1 LFACPF
7 LIRDFSVSTS
17 FIQEAGPQPPRDVR
31 SPIEIISLLRN
42 IHQHRD
48 HLRINFVDRALKFQS
63 SIVLI
68 DTERKKLW
76 IDEMMPRDGDR
87 YATAGEAFR
96 VDAWRE
102 GVHIRWHCEGVE
114 RLMLDGVPTYCAPLP
129 EEVVYHQK
137 RGAFRASIRRSM
149 ELDVRLGHTKRDLS
163 LDGTLLDI
171 SATGCK
177 ARFSGDCTQQLPP
190 GELFERSSMAL
201 PDTDRLNL
209 QIEIRHAQHDA
220 VTDETHVGLAFRQ
233 APASA
238 QRLID
243 RFVNFLQREARREEK
258 EDLF

>member
-1 LFACPF
+1 
-7 LIRDFSVSTS
+7 VSTS
-17 FIQEAGPQPPRDVR
+17 FNQEAGPQPPRDIR

-48 HLRINFVDRALKFQS
+48 HLRINFVDRAQKFQS

-68 DTERKKLW
+68 DTEGKKLW

-87 YATAGEAFR
+87 YAAAGEAFH
-96 VDAWRE
+96 VDAWHE
-102 GVHIRWHCEGVE
+102 GVHMHWQCAGVE
-114 RLMLDGVPTYCAPLP
+114 RLMLDGVPTYCALLP
-129 EEVVYHQK
+129 EEMIYHQK

-149 ELDVRLGHTKRDLS
+149 ELGVRLGHAKRNLS

-177 ARFSGDCTQQLPP
+177 ARFSGDCTHQLPP
-190 GELFERSSMAL
+190 GELFERCSMAL
-201 PDTDRLNL
+201 PDTDRFNL
-209 QIEIRHAQHDA
+209 QIEIRHAHHES
-220 VTDETHVGLAFRQ
+220 VSDETHVGLAFRQ
-233 APASA
+233 IPASA

-258 EDLF
+258 DDLF